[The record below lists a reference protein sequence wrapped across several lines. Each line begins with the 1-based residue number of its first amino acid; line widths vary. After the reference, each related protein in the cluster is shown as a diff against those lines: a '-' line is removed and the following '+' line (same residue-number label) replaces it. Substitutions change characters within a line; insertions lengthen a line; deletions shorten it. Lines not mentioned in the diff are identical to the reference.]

1 MGLWCDLF
9 VDDIKLI
16 IALKIG
22 FDCGIVENK
31 GGHSV
36 LLESTVFLKEILCG
50 A

>member
-1 MGLWCDLF
+1 MGLWWDLF

-16 IALKIG
+16 IALKIS

-36 LLESTVFLKEILCG
+36 LLESTVFLKEIRRG